1 MIYSFFEGE
10 NFVSSALLHHSILDD
25 DDIICF
31 FYGLE
36 SMSDH
41 DHGTSSKECFESLSD
56 LLFRETIERRC
67 GLVEEDDLWVFEKYF
82 CDRKTLFLS
91 S

>member
-1 MIYSFFEGE
+1 M
-10 NFVSSALLHHSILDD
+10 VSSLYNFTSLDHD
-25 DDIICF
+25 DVICF

-36 SMSDH
+36 SMGYH